1 MSEADWSPTPPKRS
15 PSHLL
20 PPDQLLNHLN
30 SQSPSPSPSS
40 SPGPQWQHEKLK
52 CIRYCVGNQDEY
64 RALPRFQFWNNFKSW
79 FEETFGRP
87 LKQPDRMISQLIRK
101 HRDKKNA
108 IREECGT
115 ARSVTDPDQ
124 ALDEWIQILDDLE
137 AAMRPAK
144 EDAAA
149 AEENHRQRSRRMQDD
164 MMERRRKRNRERR
177 GDSLASETHT
187 VESGTQ
193 SSDIMQ
199 GLQAALNL
207 ILGEPE
213 FGYCPLVRNENSNI
227 GGGGCRCNLNFN
239 IQIHHDDDKI
249 IALRGK
255 AYATAA
261 PNHGI

>member
-1 MSEADWSPTPPKRS
+1 MTTTTQSQAMSEADWSLTPPRRS

-40 SPGPQWQHEKLK
+40 SPAPQWREFPSPNHTQSSQGALRVAEHEKLE

-87 LKQPDRMISQLIRK
+87 LKQPDRMISQLVRK
-101 HRDKKNA
+101 YQEKNNA
-108 IREECGT
+108 IREESGT
-115 ARSVTDPDQ
+115 ARSVTVLDQ

-137 AAMRPAK
+137 AAKRLAK

-149 AEENHRQRSRRMQDD
+149 AEENH
-164 MMERRRKRNRERR
+164 
-177 GDSLASETHT
+177 L
-187 VESGTQ
+187 ESGTQ

-199 GLQAALNL
+199 RLQAALNL
-207 ILGEPE
+207 ILG
-213 FGYCPLVRNENSNI
+213 RNLDTARSSGMFSRLNSERVY
-227 GGGGCRCNLNFN
+227 GTDGL
-239 IQIHHDDDKI
+239 
-249 IALRGK
+249 
-255 AYATAA
+255 
-261 PNHGI
+261 

>member
-1 MSEADWSPTPPKRS
+1 MSEADWSPTPSRRS

-40 SPGPQWQHEKLK
+40 SPAPPSGPSQGAALCVAEYEKLE
-52 CIRYCVGNQDEY
+52 CIRSCVGNQDEY

-101 HRDKKNA
+101 HREKKNA
-108 IREECGT
+108 IREESGT
-115 ARSVTDPDQ
+115 ARSVTDLDQ

-137 AAMRPAK
+137 AAKRLAK

-164 MMERRRKRNRERR
+164 MMERRRKRNRERL
-177 GDSLASETHT
+177 GDSPTSETPT

-193 SSDIMQ
+193 SS
-199 GLQAALNL
+199 
-207 ILGEPE
+207 
-213 FGYCPLVRNENSNI
+213 Y
-227 GGGGCRCNLNFN
+227 
-239 IQIHHDDDKI
+239 
-249 IALRGK
+249 
-255 AYATAA
+255 YYYYYYY
-261 PNHGI
+261 